1 MKVQILEES
10 FAELQAVTA
19 LDLQEKSLE
28 TKFAHQ
34 SSTIPISLTNSSQEK
49 GLSILHSLVASGV
62 ILLDLNSSET
72 KDNSQMEH
80 LAALTLTVSVVSAWH
95 FLVITKHLSSNLR
108 TAQEL
113 KDVVFTNGKNGLPG
127 QNVVYHV
134 ALAVGKFVKGN
145 AHLVGNVKV
154 FLRKVG
160 HVKACFVIVKNLE
173 NGRNGDPAVKN
184 VLLEFRK
191 DSGHA

>member
-1 MKVQILEES
+1 M
-10 FAELQAVTA
+10 
-19 LDLQEKSLE
+19 
-28 TKFAHQ
+28 
-34 SSTIPISLTNSSQEK
+34 
-49 GLSILHSLVASGV
+49 
-62 ILLDLNSSET
+62 
-72 KDNSQMEH
+72 
-80 LAALTLTVSVVSAWH
+80 
-95 FLVITKHLSSNLR
+95 
-108 TAQEL
+108 
-113 KDVVFTNGKNGLPG
+113 KDVVFTNGKNGKNSKITLTIFSKNSGLPG